1 MEHIDV
7 PTLASHRLSGS
18 PPAAFSQAAVA
29 ALRCGL
35 QAQLG
40 PSPNGELRRAMRL
53 LCDDARRRGLR
64 AEQVI
69 VLVKEAWASLPEVHA
84 LPRGQQRSEA
94 LSRIVSLCIDEFYAA
109 RD

>member
-1 MEHIDV
+1 MHPARSA
-7 PTLASHRLSGS
+7 PTSQ
-18 PPAAFSQAAVA
+18 FSAAAVA

-40 PSPNGELRRAMRL
+40 PSPNGELRRAVRL
-53 LCDDARRRGLR
+53 LCDEAHRRGLR

-69 VLVKEAWASLPEVHA
+69 VLLKEAWGSLPDVQVLAPGEE
-84 LPRGQQRSEA
+84 RRES